1 ILDLSGQNTTASIQL
16 RFDELARYILHDSVI
31 VVQNVQGILATFEVL
46 ELEFYLWKALV
57 HEDPFTHGSV
67 EQAKG
72 GNWYFHRAPQ
82 RSHDSGKSAIV
93 STKGYRGGTRKGL
106 DITIGPAVTVTSP
119 YFSSLPSENS
129 ENSHIP
135 SIRGGILLRTLRNTH
150 TNQVISGPSLIV
162 DEILKLTR
170 AKSISDLVENQWK
183 GDISAFRGKGQI
195 VAGESILYLMS
206 KSPSPHEA
214 QATKIY
220 QSPRIGLGLSHPSV
234 SLSPSFN
241 HPRVVFLSK
250 PYRYFTHPELLTSNG
265 RPQTFL
271 GVLNLLQAGSAKSLD
286 TLLSFDEHESKQLLE
301 NISTL
306 SGMKLLTATKYLE
319 YYLDKHC
326 VQSSDLDLSSFIGS
340 SKHDSPSSYLSLIGF
355 LHKQGLRREES

>member
-1 ILDLSGQNTTASIQL
+1 LKRKFSNSSANEEHPRKQRANSTLETVSGGQENHRTQSITDFINILDLSGQNTTASFQL

-46 ELEFYLWKALV
+46 ELEFYLWKAVV

-119 YFSSLPSENS
+119 YFFSLPSEDS
-129 ENSHIP
+129 ENCHI
-135 SIRGGILLRTLRNTH
+135 SSTRGGILLRTLRNTH

-183 GDISAFRGKGQI
+183 GDISAFRGKEHI
-195 VAGESILYLMS
+195 VAGESTLYLMS
-206 KSPSPHEA
+206 KSPSPQEA

-220 QSPRIGLGLSHPSV
+220 RSPRVGLGLSHPSV
-234 SLSPSFN
+234 SPSFN

-250 PYRYFTHPELLTSNG
+250 PYRYFSHPELLTSNG

-271 GVLNLLQAGSAKSLD
+271 GVLNSLQAEKPFD
-286 TLLSFDEHESKQLLE
+286 TLLGFDQHEFKELLE
-301 NISTL
+301 NINTL
-306 SGMKLLTATKYLE
+306 SGMKLLTTTKYL
-319 YYLDKHC
+319 
-326 VQSSDLDLSSFIGS
+326 
-340 SKHDSPSSYLSLIGF
+340 
-355 LHKQGLRREES
+355 